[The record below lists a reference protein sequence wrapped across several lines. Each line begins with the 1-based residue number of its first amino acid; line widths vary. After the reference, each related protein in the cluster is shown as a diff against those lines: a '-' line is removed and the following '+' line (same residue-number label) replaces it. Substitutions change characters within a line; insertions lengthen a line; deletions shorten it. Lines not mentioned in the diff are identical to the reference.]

1 MPVTLPKTLLED
13 DTPNFHAPKYAEY
26 IWNDHAQAFVDYVK
40 VKFSGN
46 VDLLLTKTD
55 DAIADIWN
63 VLEDEEKT
71 LSIISRHSMLSIKL
85 RPKFMESMSTL
96 DQINYGLHYIVQ
108 TLSFVHA
115 HHCFINLERGQ
126 WDAAEHYIMQFEN
139 MSWWEKVIEQN
150 KKYAG
155 SEMLE
160 QTLIKK
166 VMDSSFN
173 WLKSRCLENRK
184 MFDNAIRMMKKDVP
198 MVGWRYE
205 CWGNEEKRSPEAYDM
220 SEEEKERRVSM
231 LKEKKAK
238 HVLQPFDKDA
248 EPHLHEYR
256 QQVLRD
262 KAAGKLDS
270 LETMLE
276 TGIFWLTVKCP
287 KCARAPP
294 RSRMFFLNPCKLC
307 RQIQATC
314 LLGHIQVDDKFFS
327 WIFKDG
333 TCLTEEDVQRA
344 REEEERKQMETE
356 KRRKLRLSRSSNETD
371 KLLAHVD
378 KLLHDSNT
386 PRESPLPDDL
396 PDLD

>member
-1 MPVTLPKTLLED
+1 MIRLGYSEKED
-13 DTPNFHAPKYAEY
+13 DTPNLHAPKYVEY
-26 IWNDHAQAFVDYVK
+26 IWNDHAQAFVDYIK
-40 VKFSGN
+40 VRFTGN
-46 VDLLLTKTD
+46 EDLLLTKTD

-96 DQINYGLHYIVQ
+96 DQINHGLHYIVQ

-115 HHCFINLERGQ
+115 HHCFINMERGQ

-166 VMDSSFN
+166 VMDHSFN

-184 MFDNAIRMMKKDVP
+184 MFDNSIRMIKKNIP
-198 MVGWRYE
+198 MAGWKFEY
-205 CWGNEEKRSPEAYDM
+205 WKDGSKRTPEPYDM
-220 SEEEKERRVSM
+220 TEDDKEIRISM

-238 HVLQPFDKDA
+238 DVLQPFDKDA
-248 EPHLHEYR
+248 EPHLHKYR

-262 KAAGKLDS
+262 KAAGKLES
-270 LETMLE
+270 LESMLE
-276 TGIFWLTVKCP
+276 SGIFWLT
-287 KCARAPP
+287 
-294 RSRMFFLNPCKLC
+294 
-307 RQIQATC
+307 
-314 LLGHIQVDDKFFS
+314 VDDKFFS

-333 TCLTEEDVQRA
+333 TCLTEEDVQKV
-344 REEEERKQMETE
+344 REEED
-356 KRRKLRLSRSSNETD
+356 RKLRDIEAKREQRISRSSANETN
-371 KLLAHVD
+371 KLLAHAD
-378 KLLHDSNT
+378 KLLHDSNSQKS
-386 PRESPLPDDL
+386 ESPVPDDL
-396 PDLD
+396 PDLY